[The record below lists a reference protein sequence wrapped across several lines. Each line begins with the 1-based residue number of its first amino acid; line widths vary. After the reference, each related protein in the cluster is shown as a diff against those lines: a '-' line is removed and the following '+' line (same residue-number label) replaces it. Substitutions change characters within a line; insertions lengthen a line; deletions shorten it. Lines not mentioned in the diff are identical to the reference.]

1 MTKFN
6 PPISKRETEELIQI
20 AYSSTEHWQQ
30 EAINQA
36 KQELIKRNVTQ
47 EQQNEIIAKWNKEA
61 DKYLKEETDRL
72 EKNRTESYEVW
83 EMVILFIFGP
93 ILFIKPF
100 IFNSHSLFT
109 LRGQNY
115 FLKFKQRIIIFA
127 LSFIS
132 WFLYMDYSSRQTEKK
147 RLEAIDKI
155 DISDWKEK
163 HGYDQ

>member
-6 PPISKRETEELIQI
+6 PPISKRGTEELIQI

-36 KQELIKRNVTQ
+36 KQELIARNVTQ
-47 EQQNEIIAKWNKEA
+47 EQQNEIIAKWNKET
-61 DKYLKEETDRL
+61 DEYFKKETERL
-72 EKNRTESYEVW
+72 ERNKTESYEVW
-83 EMVILFIFGP
+83 EILILFLFGP

-109 LRGQNY
+109 LRRHNY
-115 FLKFKQRIIIFA
+115 HLKFKQHIIILG
-127 LSFIS
+127 LSFFA
-132 WFLYMDYSSRQTEKK
+132 WFFYLDYSSRQTEKK

-163 HGYDQ
+163 HGYD